1 MIQKSIKLKGKT
13 LFLKI
18 KTPKELE
25 AEKNPKEIIASSIQ
39 GIAMPYIPSPP
50 PQIEEKEEEEDI
62 TELQNIDM
70 KYALIPKNPKKGER
84 VFAYAHVFFD
94 QASHELVYNVIEPQL
109 DDHMKILLDQIKE
122 YIQEKIDISLGEVR
136 RREAF
141 VYISDVF
148 QKSLVYL
155 KIGVDENTKQVLS
168 YYLFRDFI
176 GLEKL
181 EPLIND
187 GLIEDISCDGV
198 GINIYIYHRN
208 PKFGSLRTNIAF
220 NSGDE
225 LDYFVNK
232 LSERCGKGIS
242 VARPLMDGTL
252 PDGSRIQATLATD
265 IARRGSNFTIRMFTE
280 APLTPVEMMEFGTC
294 DLKLL
299 SYFWFLVEHNF
310 SFLVCGG
317 TATGKTSLLNVLSLF
332 IKPQMKIVSIED
344 TSELRLPHF
353 HWVPEV
359 ARTPISEEGKVDL
372 FELLRE
378 SLRKRPDYIIL
389 GEVRGKEAYVLFQQ
403 MAIGHPGLSTMHSE
417 NMDKLID
424 RLTTPP
430 INLPA
435 NLIQNLDVVIFLK
448 RIKRGRK
455 YFRRVSSVSE
465 ILGFANG
472 KPIVNEVFS
481 WDAKTD
487 SYKTVNNSVLLKKI
501 SDHTVLTDKGVQEE
515 IMKRAVI
522 LQFLV
527 KQNIRD
533 YRKIGKV
540 FNIFYSS
547 PESLLE
553 RIDV

>member
-1 MIQKSIKLKGKT
+1 MIKNSIKLRGKT

-18 KTPKELE
+18 KTPGELE
-25 AEKNPKEIIASSIQ
+25 AERNPKEIIVSSIQ
-39 GIAMPYIPSPP
+39 GIAIPEIPTP
-50 PQIEEKEEEEDI
+50 HAQLGEKEEEDI
-62 TELQNIDM
+62 NELQNIEM
-70 KYALIPKNPKKGER
+70 KYPLIPKNPKQGER
-84 VFAYAHVFFD
+84 VFAYAHIFFD
-94 QASHELVYNVIEPQL
+94 KGTNELVYEVIEPHL
-109 DDHMKILLDQIKE
+109 DKSMKMLLNQIKE

-141 VYISDVF
+141 AYISDIFEKAVA
-148 QKSLVYL
+148 YL
-155 KIGVDENTKQVLS
+155 KVGVDENTKQVLS

-176 GLEKL
+176 GLEKI

-187 GLIEDISCDGV
+187 GQIEDISCDGV
-198 GINIYIYHRN
+198 GINIYVYHRN
-208 PKFGSLRTNIAF
+208 PKIGSLRTNILF
-220 NSGDE
+220 DSSEE

-252 PDGSRIQATLATD
+252 PEGSRVQATLATD

-280 APLTPVEMMEFGTC
+280 NPLTPVDMIEFGTC
-294 DLKLL
+294 DLKML

-448 RIKRGRK
+448 RIKKGRR
-455 YFRRVSSVSE
+455 YFRRVSSVFE

-487 SYKTVNNSVLLKKI
+487 SYKTVNNSALLKKI
-501 SDHTVLTDKGVQEE
+501 ADHTVLTDKGVQEE
-515 IMKRAVI
+515 IIKRAVI
-522 LQFLV
+522 LKFLS
-527 KQNIRD
+527 KQNVRD
-533 YRKIGKV
+533 
-540 FNIFYSS
+540 
-547 PESLLE
+547 
-553 RIDV
+553 

>member
-1 MIQKSIKLKGKT
+1 MIKKSIKLRGKT

-18 KTPKELE
+18 KTQEELE
-25 AEKNPKEIIASSIQ
+25 AERNPKEIIVSSIQ
-39 GIAMPYIPSPP
+39 GIAIPEIPTP
-50 PQIEEKEEEEDI
+50 HAQFDEKEGEDI
-62 TELQNIDM
+62 NELQNIEM
-70 KYALIPKNPKKGER
+70 KYPLIPKNPKQGER
-84 VFAYAHVFFD
+84 VFAYAHIFFD
-94 QASHELVYNVIEPQL
+94 KGTNELVYEVIEPHL
-109 DDHMKILLDQIKE
+109 DKSMKMLLNQIKE

-141 VYISDVF
+141 SYISDIF
-148 QKSLVYL
+148 QKALVYL
-155 KIGVDENTKQVLS
+155 KVGVDENTKQVLS

-176 GLEKL
+176 GLEKI

-187 GLIEDISCDGV
+187 GQIEDISCDGV
-198 GINIYIYHRN
+198 GINLYVYHRN
-208 PKFGSLRTNIAF
+208 PKLGSLRTNIAF
-220 NSGDE
+220 DSNEE

-252 PDGSRIQATLATD
+252 PDGSRVQSTLSTD

-280 APLTPVEMMEFGTC
+280 NPLTPVDMIEFGTC
-294 DLKLL
+294 DLKML

-403 MAIGHPGLSTMHSE
+403 MAIGHPGLSTMHAE

-424 RLTTPP
+424 RLTTQP

-515 IMKRAVI
+515 IIKRAVI

>member
-1 MIQKSIKLKGKT
+1 MITKSIKLKGKT

-18 KTPKELE
+18 KTPEELE
-25 AEKNPKEIIASSIQ
+25 AQKNPKAIIVSSVQ
-39 GIAMPYIPSPP
+39 GIAIPDIPSPP
-50 PQIEEKEEEEDI
+50 SQLQEEESDDI

-70 KYALIPKNPKKGER
+70 KYPLIPKNPKKGER

-94 QASHELVYNVIEPQL
+94 PASHELAYEVIEPQL
-109 DDHMKILLDQIKE
+109 DKSMKMLLVQIKE

-141 VYISDVF
+141 TYISDIF
-148 QKSLVYL
+148 QKSLIYL
-155 KIGVDENTKQVLS
+155 KAGVDENTKQVLS

-176 GLEKL
+176 GLEKI

-187 GLIEDISCDGV
+187 GQIEDISCDGV
-198 GINIYIYHRN
+198 GINIYVYHRN
-208 PKFGSLRTNIAF
+208 PKFGSLRTNITF
-220 NSGDE
+220 DSSEE

-252 PDGSRIQATLATD
+252 PDGSRIQATLSTD

-280 APLTPVEMMEFGTC
+280 NPLTPVDMIEFGTC

-448 RIKRGRK
+448 RIKKGRK
-455 YFRRVSSVSE
+455 YFRRVSSVYE

-481 WDAKTD
+481 WEAKTD
-487 SYKTVNNSVLLKKI
+487 SYKIVNNSVLLKKI
-501 SDHTVLTDKGVQEE
+501 ADHTVLTDKGVQEE
-515 IMKRAVI
+515 IIKRAVI
-522 LQFLV
+522 LKFLA
-527 KQNIRD
+527 KQNVRD

-540 FNIFYSS
+540 FNVFYSS

-553 RIDV
+553 RIGV

>member
-1 MIQKSIKLKGKT
+1 MIKKMIRLKGKK

-18 KTPKELE
+18 KTPEE
-25 AEKNPKEIIASSIQ
+25 MESEKHPKEIIVSSVK
-39 GIAMPYIPSPP
+39 GIAIPDIPSPP
-50 PQIEEKEEEEDI
+50 PQFDEKEGDDI
-62 TELQNIDM
+62 TELQSIDM
-70 KYALIPKNPKKGER
+70 KYPLIPKNPKQGER
-84 VFAYAHVFFD
+84 IFAYAHVFFD
-94 QASHELVYNVIEPQL
+94 TRSNELVYEVIEPPL
-109 DDHMKILLDQIKE
+109 DKSMRMLLEQIKE

-141 VYISDVF
+141 SYISDIF
-148 QKSLVYL
+148 QKALVYL
-155 KIGVDENTKQVLS
+155 KVGVDENTKQVLS

-176 GLEKL
+176 GLEKI

-187 GLIEDISCDGV
+187 GQIEDISCDGV
-198 GINIYIYHRN
+198 GINLYVYHRN
-208 PKFGSLRTNIAF
+208 PKLGSLRTNIAF
-220 NSGDE
+220 DSNEE

-252 PDGSRIQATLATD
+252 PDGSRVQSTLSTD

-280 APLTPVEMMEFGTC
+280 NPLTPVDMIEFGTC
-294 DLKLL
+294 DLKML

-359 ARTPISEEGKVDL
+359 ARTPISEEGKIDL

-448 RIKRGRK
+448 RIKKGRK
-455 YFRRVSSVSE
+455 YFRRVSSVFE
-465 ILGFANG
+465 ILGFDKG

-481 WDAKTD
+481 WEAKTD
-487 SYKTVNNSVLLKKI
+487 SYKIVNNSVLLKKI
-501 SDHTVLTDKGVQEE
+501 ADHTVLTDKGIQEE
-515 IMKRAVI
+515 IMKRAAI
-522 LQFLV
+522 LKFLS
-527 KQNIRD
+527 KQNVRD

-547 PESLLE
+547 PESLME
-553 RIDV
+553 RISV

>member
-1 MIQKSIKLKGKT
+1 MIKKTIKISGKK
-13 LFLKI
+13 LLLKI
-18 KTPKELE
+18 KTPEELE
-25 AEKNPKEIIASSIQ
+25 AERRPKEVIVSTIN
-39 GIAMPYIPSPP
+39 GIAIPEIPSPP
-50 PQIEEKEEEEDI
+50 PRFDEKENEEDI
-62 TELQNIDM
+62 TELRSIDI
-70 KYALIPKNPKKGER
+70 KYPLIPKNPKQGER
-84 VFAYAHVFFD
+84 VFAYAHIFFD
-94 QASHELVYNVIEPQL
+94 TRSNELVYNVIEPQL
-109 DDHMKILLDQIKE
+109 DESMKHLLEQIKE
-122 YIQEKIDISLGEVR
+122 YIQEKINISLGEVR

-141 VYISDVF
+141 VYISEIF
-148 QKSLVYL
+148 EKALEYL
-155 KIGVDENTKQVLS
+155 KVKVDENTKQVLS
-168 YYLFRDFI
+168 YYLFRDFV
-176 GLEKL
+176 GLEKI
-181 EPLIND
+181 EPFIND
-187 GLIEDISCDGV
+187 GQIEDISCDGV
-198 GINIYIYHRN
+198 GINLYVYHRN
-208 PKFGSLRTNIAF
+208 PKLGSLKTNVVF
-220 NSGDE
+220 NSNED

-252 PDGSRIQATLATD
+252 PDGSRVQATLSTD

-280 APLTPVEMMEFGTC
+280 TPLTPVDMIEFGTC
-294 DLKLL
+294 DLKIL
-299 SYFWFLVEHNF
+299 SYFWFLVEYNF

-417 NMDKLID
+417 NIDKLID

-430 INLPA
+430 INLPP

-448 RIKRGRK
+448 RIKKGRR
-455 YFRRVSSVSE
+455 YFRRVSSVFE
-465 ILGFANG
+465 ILGFDEG

-481 WDAKTD
+481 WDAKEDKYKIVND
-487 SYKTVNNSVLLKKI
+487 SALLKKI
-501 SDHTVLTDKGVQEE
+501 SEHTVLTDKGVQEE
-515 IMKRAVI
+515 IIKRAAI
-522 LQFLV
+522 LRFLA
-527 KQNIRD
+527 KQNVKD

-553 RIDV
+553 RIV

>member
-1 MIQKSIKLKGKT
+1 MIKKMIRLKGKK

-18 KTPKELE
+18 KTPEE
-25 AEKNPKEIIASSIQ
+25 VESEKHPKAIVVSSVQ
-39 GIAMPYIPSPP
+39 GIAIPDIPSPP
-50 PQIEEKEEEEDI
+50 PQFDEKEADDI
-62 TELQNIDM
+62 TELQSIDM
-70 KYALIPKNPKKGER
+70 KYPLIPKNPKQGER
-84 VFAYAHVFFD
+84 IFAYAHVFFD
-94 QASHELVYNVIEPQL
+94 TRSNELVYEVIEPPL
-109 DDHMKILLDQIKE
+109 DKSMRMLLEQIKE

-141 VYISDVF
+141 SYISDIF
-148 QKSLVYL
+148 QKALVYL
-155 KIGVDENTKQVLS
+155 KVGVDENTKQVLS

-176 GLEKL
+176 GLEKI

-187 GLIEDISCDGV
+187 VQIEDISCDGV
-198 GINIYIYHRN
+198 GINLYVYHRN
-208 PKFGSLRTNIAF
+208 PKLGSLRTNIAF
-220 NSGDE
+220 DSNEE

-252 PDGSRIQATLATD
+252 PDGSRVQSTLSTD

-280 APLTPVEMMEFGTC
+280 NPLTPVDMIEFGTC
-294 DLKLL
+294 DLKML

-359 ARTPISEEGKVDL
+359 ARTPISEEGKIDL

-448 RIKRGRK
+448 RIKKGRK
-455 YFRRVSSVSE
+455 YFRRVSSVFE
-465 ILGFANG
+465 ILGFDKG

-481 WDAKTD
+481 WEAKTD
-487 SYKTVNNSVLLKKI
+487 SYKIVNNSVLLKKI
-501 SDHTVLTDKGVQEE
+501 ADHTVLTDKGIQEE
-515 IMKRAVI
+515 IMKRAAI
-522 LQFLV
+522 LKFLS
-527 KQNIRD
+527 KQNVRD

-547 PESLLE
+547 PESLME
-553 RIDV
+553 RISV

>member
-1 MIQKSIKLKGKT
+1 MIKKMIRLKGKK

-18 KTPKELE
+18 KTPEE
-25 AEKNPKEIIASSIQ
+25 VESEKHPKAIVVSSVQ
-39 GIAMPYIPSPP
+39 GIAIPDIPSPP
-50 PQIEEKEEEEDI
+50 PQFDEKEADDI
-62 TELQNIDM
+62 TELQSIDM
-70 KYALIPKNPKKGER
+70 KYPLIPKNPKQGER
-84 VFAYAHVFFD
+84 IFAYAHVFFD
-94 QASHELVYNVIEPQL
+94 TRSNELVYEVIEPPL
-109 DDHMKILLDQIKE
+109 DKSMRMLLEQIKE

-141 VYISDVF
+141 SYISDIF
-148 QKSLVYL
+148 QKALVYL
-155 KIGVDENTKQVLS
+155 KVGVDENTKQVLS

-176 GLEKL
+176 GLEKI

-187 GLIEDISCDGV
+187 GQIEDISCDGV
-198 GINIYIYHRN
+198 GINLYVYHRN
-208 PKFGSLRTNIAF
+208 PKLGSLRTNIAF
-220 NSGDE
+220 DSNEE

-252 PDGSRIQATLATD
+252 PDGSRVQSTLSTD

-280 APLTPVEMMEFGTC
+280 NPLTPVDMIEFGTC
-294 DLKLL
+294 DLKML

-448 RIKRGRK
+448 RIKKGRK
-455 YFRRVSSVSE
+455 YFRRVSSVFE
-465 ILGFANG
+465 ILGFDKG

-481 WDAKTD
+481 WEAKTD
-487 SYKTVNNSVLLKKI
+487 SYKIVNNSVLLKKI
-501 SDHTVLTDKGVQEE
+501 ADHTVLTDKGIQEE
-515 IMKRAVI
+515 IMKRAAI
-522 LQFLV
+522 LKFLS
-527 KQNIRD
+527 KQNVRD

-547 PESLLE
+547 PESLME
-553 RIDV
+553 RISV

>member
-1 MIQKSIKLKGKT
+1 MIKKSIKLRGKT

-18 KTPKELE
+18 KTPGELE
-25 AEKNPKEIIASSIQ
+25 AERNPKEIIVSSIQ
-39 GIAMPYIPSPP
+39 GIAIPEIPTP
-50 PQIEEKEEEEDI
+50 HAQLGEKEEEDI
-62 TELQNIDM
+62 NELQNIEM
-70 KYALIPKNPKKGER
+70 KYPLIPKNPKQGER
-84 VFAYAHVFFD
+84 VFAYAHIFFD
-94 QASHELVYNVIEPQL
+94 KGTNELVYEVIEPHL
-109 DDHMKILLDQIKE
+109 DKSMKMLLNQIKE

-141 VYISDVF
+141 AYISDIFEKAVA
-148 QKSLVYL
+148 YL
-155 KIGVDENTKQVLS
+155 KVGVDENTKQVLS

-176 GLEKL
+176 GLEKI

-187 GLIEDISCDGV
+187 GQIEDISCDGV
-198 GINIYIYHRN
+198 GINIYVYHRN
-208 PKFGSLRTNIAF
+208 PKIGSLRTNILF
-220 NSGDE
+220 DSSEE

-252 PDGSRIQATLATD
+252 PEGSRVQATLATD

-280 APLTPVEMMEFGTC
+280 NPLTPVDMIEFGTC
-294 DLKLL
+294 DLKML

-424 RLTTPP
+424 RLTPPP

-448 RIKRGRK
+448 RIKKGRR
-455 YFRRVSSVSE
+455 YFRRVSSVFE

-487 SYKTVNNSVLLKKI
+487 SYKTVNNSALLKKI
-501 SDHTVLTDKGVQEE
+501 ADHTVLTDKGVQEE
-515 IMKRAVI
+515 IIKRAVI
-522 LQFLV
+522 LKFLS
-527 KQNIRD
+527 KQNVRD

-553 RIDV
+553 RISV